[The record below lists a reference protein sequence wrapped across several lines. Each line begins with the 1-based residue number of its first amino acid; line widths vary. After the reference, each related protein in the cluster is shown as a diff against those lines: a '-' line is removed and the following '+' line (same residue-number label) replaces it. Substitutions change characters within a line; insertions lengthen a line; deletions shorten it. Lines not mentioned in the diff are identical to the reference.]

1 MKGKLFLLV
10 LVFSMLTGLV
20 SADDFPFTLNEKF
33 SYRIDVLY
41 VDFETVQTER
51 GDHMLT
57 ASDQK
62 VKSLG
67 SHNFMYYK
75 AGTYKDAAGAEKP
88 CYFFA
93 FYYDVGRPTPVKQ
106 IEGILVID
114 ENGEFIFLRYKETEI
129 AGSWKFTERVEK
141 KGKKIEASYIDESR
155 SKPIVGQAIT
165 KADDVYY
172 LDENFI
178 FGFSIYLKMNNP
190 FEKEKFS
197 IKAIIPNT
205 YITQKG
211 LVISNSHDPYSLL
224 AQAHELDKDYVFT
237 KEDALT
243 TSDRNTVYVSLEL
256 FDVEFKRKGSEI
268 FVIEG
273 ESRGTRRFVSSKYGI
288 SLFVDKDGNLIRM
301 NTEKRLFTLMEQ
313 RIQPK
318 ENIHPKSQK

>member
-1 MKGKLFLLV
+1 MKVKLFLVV

-33 SYRIDVLY
+33 SYRIDVLNIK
-41 VDFETVQTER
+41 FETVRTVA

-57 ASDQK
+57 ASDQR

-75 AGTYKDAAGAEKP
+75 TGTYKDAAGAEKP

-93 FYYDVGRPTPVKQ
+93 FYYDVGRPTTVNK
-106 IEGILVID
+106 IEGILVVN

-141 KGKKIEASYIDESR
+141 KGDKIEASYIDESR
-155 SKPIVGQAIT
+155 KKPIVGQAIM

-172 LDENFI
+172 LDENFM

-190 FEKEKFS
+190 FEKERFS
-197 IKAIIPNT
+197 IKAIVPNT
-205 YITQKG
+205 YITQNG
-211 LVISNSHDPYSLL
+211 LVISNIHDPYTLL
-224 AQAHELDKDYVFT
+224 AQAHGLDKDYVFT
-237 KEDALT
+237 KENALT

-256 FDVEFKRKGSEI
+256 FEIEFERKGSEE
-268 FVIEG
+268 FVVEG
-273 ESRGTRRFVSSKYGI
+273 ESRATRRFVSSKYGI
-288 SLFVDKDGNLIRM
+288 SLYVDKDGNLIRM
-301 NTEKRLFTLMEQ
+301 TTEKRLFTLIEQ
-313 RIQPK
+313 RIQRK